1 MTCNFKN
8 SAGTDLDSLFWIESA
23 NAGGIGFKMSD
34 GTDLGNRYSSKVKLN
49 QTIGYKNSAGTDIGY
64 LRGKATD
71 SYCNSAC
78 SNGGSVKSGGQGCN
92 CNQGTSFTVTP
103 ITKTTDLG
111 TWRYIKESH
120 NNIGFYAASLNDGNV
135 NFLCSSGAFSLLKVN
150 SITCTEVTIKKTD
163 TCYQVIPTHFGN
175 DKTPHRYNC
184 SSSFKISQKPTIT
197 YILK

>member
-64 LRGKATD
+64 LRGKATS

-78 SNGGSVKSGGQGCN
+78 SYGGSVKSDGQGCN
-92 CNQGTSFTVTP
+92 CAIGYTGTCTMTKSGRLTYQFSCHAGRVNGKNLYIDYDEDIGLEIVSNEGIHQFIFGDHIVGTSGCGDNYCYYYGS
-103 ITKTTDLG
+103 DLRE
-111 TWRYIKESH
+111 WAKA
-120 NNIGFYAASLNDGNV
+120 NKD
-135 NFLCSSGAFSLLKVN
+135 KV
-150 SITCTEVTIKKTD
+150 VTI
-163 TCYQVIPTHFGN
+163 GW
-175 DKTPHRYNC
+175 R
-184 SSSFKISQKPTIT
+184 
-197 YILK
+197 